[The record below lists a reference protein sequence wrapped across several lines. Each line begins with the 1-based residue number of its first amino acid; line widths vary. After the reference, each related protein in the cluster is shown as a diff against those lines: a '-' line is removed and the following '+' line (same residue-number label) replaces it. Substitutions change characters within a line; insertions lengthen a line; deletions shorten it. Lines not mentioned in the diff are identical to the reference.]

1 MNENFDVEVVPVKIF
16 TVCFFLF
23 LFSLSPAVHA
33 DPMDLPAPVREAFT
47 MAGLPLLR
55 EKRQSRDFTL
65 ETVDGKSITLSRL
78 KGKVVFLNFWATW
91 CGPCRV
97 EMPGME
103 ALHRRYREDGL
114 EFVAVDIMENAAQVR
129 DFLKDNGYTFPVA
142 LDAKGSVSGGYGIQ
156 AVPSTYILDRDG
168 KIIFFALGARNW
180 DTPAIFTAF
189 ERLLRNGQ

>member
-1 MNENFDVEVVPVKIF
+1 
-16 TVCFFLF
+16 LF
-23 LFSLSPAVHA
+23 LFSFSLAVYA

-47 MAGLPLLR
+47 KAGLPLLR
-55 EKRQSRDFTL
+55 EKRRSKDFTL
-65 ETVDGKSITLSRL
+65 KTVEGKSVTLSGL

-91 CGPCRV
+91 CGPCKV

-103 ALHRRYREDGL
+103 ALHRRYREEGL
-114 EFVAVDIMENAAQVR
+114 EFAAVDIMEKDTQVR
-129 DFLKDNGYTFPVA
+129 HFLKDNNYTFPVL
-142 LDAKGSVSGGYGIQ
+142 LDADGSVSNSYGIQ

-180 DTPAIFTAF
+180 DSPAIFTAF

>member
-1 MNENFDVEVVPVKIF
+1 MKIF
-16 TVCFFLF
+16 VCFFLI

-47 MAGLPLLR
+47 KAGLPLLR

-65 ETVDGKSITLSRL
+65 KTVEGETVTLSRL

-103 ALHRRYREDGL
+103 ALHRRYRKEGL
-114 EFVAVDIMENAAQVR
+114 EFLALNIMENGAQVR
-129 DFLKDNGYTFPVA
+129 DFLNTNGYTFPTL
-142 LDAKGSVSGGYGIQ
+142 LDSDGRVSNDYGIQ

-168 KIIFFALGARNW
+168 KIIAFALGARNW
-180 DTPAIFTAF
+180 DTPALFTAF
-189 ERLLRNGQ
+189 ERLLRHGQ

>member
-1 MNENFDVEVVPVKIF
+1 MKNF
-16 TVCFFLF
+16 VCLF
-23 LFSLSPAVHA
+23 LLLLSLSPAVRA
-33 DPMDLPAPVREAFT
+33 EPMDLPAPVREAFT
-47 MAGLPLLR
+47 KAGLPLLR
-55 EKRQSRDFTL
+55 EKRQSKDFTL
-65 ETVDGKSITLSRL
+65 KTPEGKSVTLSQL

-103 ALHRRYREDGL
+103 ALHRRYREEGL
-114 EFVAVDIMENAAQVR
+114 EFVAVDIMENAVQVR
-129 DFLKDNGYTFPVA
+129 DFMKNSNYTFPVL
-142 LDAKGSVSGGYGIQ
+142 LDPHGSVSTSYGIQ
-156 AVPSTYILDRDG
+156 ALPSTYILDRDG

>member
-1 MNENFDVEVVPVKIF
+1 MKLALLP
-16 TVCFFLF
+16 L
-23 LFSLSPAVHA
+23 LFSLSLAAYA

-47 MAGLPLLR
+47 KAGLPLLR

-65 ETVDGKSITLSRL
+65 ETLEGGSVTLSGL

-103 ALHRRYREDGL
+103 ALHRRYREEGL

-129 DFLKDNGYTFPVA
+129 NFLKDNNYTFPVL
-142 LDAKGSVSGGYGIQ
+142 LDLKGSVSSGYGIQ

-180 DTPAIFTAF
+180 DTPAIFAAF
-189 ERLLRNGQ
+189 ESLLRNGR